1 MSYLQKDFKAAE
13 STKQII
19 TDNTVEKFNLNTEQ
33 ERAFCIVANHAT
45 MSKPGHLKMYLG
57 GIGSTGKSQFI
68 KALIYFFEMRNESH
82 QIMIV
87 APTGSAAALLN
98 GSTYHSVLG
107 INTTKDGES
116 VCNENTVIGL
126 VKGQLDGVD
135 YIFLDE
141 VSMVACHEFYK
152 ISAQIAK
159 ARNVAD
165 TPFGGINM
173 IFAGDFGQLPPVG
186 GQSLYKETVG
196 TSVDASQTSHG
207 QQSAIGKALWHQVST
222 VVILRQNMR
231 QKTQSTEDAKLQTAL
246 ENHT

>member
-1 MSYLQKDFKAAE
+1 
-13 STKQII
+13 
-19 TDNTVEKFNLNTEQ
+19 
-33 ERAFCIVANHAT
+33 
-45 MSKPGHLKMYLG
+45 PGHLKMYLG

-107 INTTKDGES
+107 INTTKD
-116 VCNENTVIGL
+116 

-165 TPFGGINM
+165 TPFGG
-173 IFAGDFGQLPPVG
+173 
-186 GQSLYKETVG
+186 
-196 TSVDASQTSHG
+196 
-207 QQSAIGKALWHQVST
+207 
-222 VVILRQNMR
+222 
-231 QKTQSTEDAKLQTAL
+231 
-246 ENHT
+246 